1 MIPQSLHPS
10 SPQRLFPARSTASL
24 NVCNFLDA
32 GGPIQAGNLSHM
44 ILNQIIAAAVG
55 AVLGFGYQRLVG
67 CRTGACPL
75 MRTPWITT
83 IYGALLG
90 LLFASGAR

>member
-1 MIPQSLHPS
+1 
-10 SPQRLFPARSTASL
+10 
-24 NVCNFLDA
+24 
-32 GGPIQAGNLSHM
+32 M
-44 ILNQIIAAAVG
+44 ILNHIIAAAVG
-55 AVLGFGYQRLVG
+55 AALGFGYQRLVG
-67 CRTGACPL
+67 CPTGACPL